1 MAERV
6 GVSMKL
12 EDIVGLIGLLFISI
26 GCFIFNLITGFIVTG
41 LLLFGVAYLIS
52 RGGD

>member
-1 MAERV
+1 MVERI

-12 EDIVGLIGLLFISI
+12 EDIIGFIGILFISI
-26 GCFIFNLITGFIVTG
+26 GCFIFNLIIGFIVTG

-52 RGGD
+52 KGGD